1 MRPSES
7 RLTRLAAHSFCRYLP
22 VEIVKPMSHQILSN
36 LVPLILQAGDEV
48 LALVLEALR
57 SILGVDETAL
67 DGPLTGQLV
76 DVMLQVWA
84 TNVRG
89 ELTPVTHYMRQM
101 LTALLFS

>member
-1 MRPSES
+1 MDQKPMLQR
-7 RLTRLAAHSFCRYLP
+7 RADHLAKNSFCRYLP

-57 SILGVDETAL
+57 SVLGVDETAL

-84 TNVRG
+84 TNARG
-89 ELTPVTHYMRQM
+89 EFP
-101 LTALLFS
+101 A

>member
-1 MRPSES
+1 MNRK
-7 RLTRLAAHSFCRYLP
+7 LTSIAISFCRYLP
-22 VEIVKPMSHQILSN
+22 VEIVKPQSHQILSN

-57 SILGVDETAL
+57 AVLGVDETAL

-84 TNVRG
+84 TNARG
-89 ELTPVTHYMRQM
+89 ESQVSLDCQG
-101 LTALLFS
+101 S